1 MLGVPQL
8 CDNAYPTNWEP
19 NGSLSKISE
28 TYPQRMVC
36 LGFPNFETILGVRFN
51 GYPGFRGH
59 CSGKEATIPVVG
71 SSF

>member
-28 TYPQRMVC
+28 TYPQKMVC
-36 LGFPNFETILGVRFN
+36 LGFSNFETILGVRFN
-51 GYPGFRGH
+51 GTRVFGVIVY
-59 CSGKEATIPVVG
+59 GKEATIPVVG